1 MPGFSSSTH
10 SHASR
15 TERRQPTTLALEIR
29 VRAEFEEMHGL
40 RLSPAQ
46 ACRLFGLEP
55 ATCTRVLESLSSKG
69 FLKKDARGRYC
80 WAQLDV

>member
-1 MPGFSSSTH
+1 MAGLSSSTH
-10 SHASR
+10 SKVSR
-15 TERRQPTTLALEIR
+15 TERRQPTHALEIR

-46 ACRLFGLEP
+46 AARLFGLEP
-55 ATCTRVLESLSSKG
+55 ATCGRVLDSLASKG
-69 FLKKDARGRYC
+69 FLKKDTHGRYC